1 MTATSDL
8 PAEGRAREMGWQLN
22 TLVQVFHPRDLE
34 GKAKNQLYKVSCGTQ
49 THTHIPHHTDRLMF
63 FDGSA
68 IKKNVLLLQRPRI
81 QLPVSTSGSSQPFA
95 VLAPG
100 DLMSPS
106 GLCRHYTNTH
116 TPHTSTHTEP
126 IRPGL
131 QLRRHTEGAVCLPGM
146 HKAPGFHLRHR
157 IHSRDCSLYETEHF

>member
-1 MTATSDL
+1 MAAKHTCTSL
-8 PAEGRAREMGWQLN
+8 PSPRPGGESKEP
-22 TLVQVFHPRDLE
+22 TLQGVLWHS
-34 GKAKNQLYKVSCGTQ
+34 NTQ

-68 IKKNVLLLQRPRI
+68 IKKNVLLLQRTQI
-81 QLPVSTSGSSQPFA
+81 QLLVSTSGSSQPFA